1 MKDSRRAALEDL
13 ITLRQPLA
21 AVAARL
27 ARYPWDSE
35 VELVTLL
42 PEHISGVLA
51 RFCAGEIA
59 AGDVEDWAN
68 AIECR
73 EDIAL
78 AGAPVEHAV
87 FQLANPIITE
97 PITLAS
103 AASLVAA
110 LHSPAT

>member
-1 MKDSRRAALEDL
+1 M
-13 ITLRQPLA
+13 
-21 AVAARL
+21 
-27 ARYPWDSE
+27 
-35 VELVTLL
+35 ELVTLL
-42 PEHISGVLA
+42 PEHIAGVLA

-59 AGDVEDWAN
+59 AEDVEDWAN

-78 AGAPVEHAV
+78 AGAPVERAV
-87 FQLANPIITE
+87 FQLANPITTE

-110 LHSPAT
+110 LHSSAT